1 MDSQSVSSIVDQ
13 ITAPMVQGNA
23 QPANTAARGS
33 SDAASTSVKPASAPD
48 VEVRTRDP
56 RSLQYQVDG
65 STKQVV
71 ATIVDESNK
80 EVVVQIPD
88 AEVLR
93 IAQAIDRMKGFL
105 LEGKA

>member
-1 MDSQSVSSIVDQ
+1 MDSQTVTPIVGQ
-13 ITAPMVQGNA
+13 SAGPQVQA
-23 QPANTAARGS
+23 QPQPAQVSKRAVSEAAVE
-33 SDAASTSVKPASAPD
+33 VKQSAPPPI
-48 VEVRTRDP
+48 EVRTRDP

-80 EVVVQIPD
+80 VVVVQIPD

-93 IAQAIDRMKGFL
+93 IARAIDRMKGFL